1 MSAHAKYQKNKNQ
14 IWTDSVN
21 KSDFTKLYHKVYNWV
36 QFTDVFGL
44 SSIFFYHH
52 SIYPINTVPTSS
64 KPLISPSFTEE
75 EREKERKQEKDI
87 RGIEL
92 LDVKCFE

>member
-21 KSDFTKLYHKVYNWV
+21 KSDFTKLYHKAYNWV

-44 SSIFFYHH
+44 SSIFL
-52 SIYPINTVPTSS
+52 SS
-64 KPLISPSFTEE
+64 FHLSHQYGPYF
-75 EREKERKQEKDI
+75 
-87 RGIEL
+87 
-92 LDVKCFE
+92 F